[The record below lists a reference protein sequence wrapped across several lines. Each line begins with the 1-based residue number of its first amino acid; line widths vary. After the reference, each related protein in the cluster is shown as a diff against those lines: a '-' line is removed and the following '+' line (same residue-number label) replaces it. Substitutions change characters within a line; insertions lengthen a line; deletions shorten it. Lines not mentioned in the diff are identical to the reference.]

1 MISFDN
7 NKNGKHTILCKNTG
21 QIILE
26 KHYLN
31 NLLHGEYVYYWS
43 NGRIRFSGTFSKNKR
58 VGTMG
63 DCGVFSFH
71 GTKMASSGEGGMFIT
86 NNKDYYM
93 S

>member
-58 VGTMG
+58 VGTWINYDQYG
-63 DCGVFSFH
+63 DIIL
-71 GTKMASSGEGGMFIT
+71 KE
-86 NNKDYYM
+86 NY
-93 S
+93 